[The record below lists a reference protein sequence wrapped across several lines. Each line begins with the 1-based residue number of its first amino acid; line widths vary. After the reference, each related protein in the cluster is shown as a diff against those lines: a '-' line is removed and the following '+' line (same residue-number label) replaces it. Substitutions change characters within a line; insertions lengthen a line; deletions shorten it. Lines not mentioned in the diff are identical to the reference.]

1 MSAPIGCIGDTK
13 SAVVN
18 NSPTNI
24 AVKVKANICADTPNE
39 NANWYFSLFMI
50 KIKRLKN
57 KG

>member
-50 KIKRLKN
+50 KN
-57 KG
+57 